1 MTESSGVNSLDPAEN
16 SSTTQA
22 SFGQMC
28 TWIVAQCVDG
38 VVCADRDGVIRIWN
52 GGAEQFLGYKADEAI
67 GQSLD
72 LILPEA
78 CRPRHWKAFNRWFE
92 RGEDRV
98 DEPFGVIPL
107 IHQNG
112 VVVQME
118 STFVRVRDDAG
129 QPVAAGSIIRPA
141 GLSAH

>member
-1 MTESSGVNSLDPAEN
+1 MASASA
-16 SSTTQA
+16 TQP
-22 SFGQMC
+22 SVSQIS

-38 VVCADRDGVIRIWN
+38 VVCAGRDGVIRIWKR
-52 GGAEQFLGYKADEAI
+52 GAEEFLGYTAHEAI

-78 CRPRHWKAFNRWFE
+78 CRARHWKAFNRWFE
-92 RGEDRV
+92 RGEDRI

-112 VVVQME
+112 AVVEME

-129 QPVAAGSIIRPA
+129 QPVAAGSIIRPV
-141 GLSAH
+141 GLSAR